1 MRPHHNTLYT
11 HADIHT
17 YICAHIKADINPT
30 FTINPRRQSPQE
42 LAYENN
48 LMMLHTMEH
57 GEKKPKTKTE
67 IFPDSKVFVRHQ
79 I

>member
-1 MRPHHNTLYT
+1 MIHTCI
-11 HADIHT
+11 HADIHAD
-17 YICAHIKADINPT
+17 ICAHIKADINLT
-30 FTINPRRQSPQE
+30 FTINPRKQSPQE
-42 LAYENN
+42 LAYQTN

-57 GEKKPKTKTE
+57 GEKKNTKPKTKTE